1 MRTNHFFLACHSTCA
16 ECSGSLST
24 QCTKCDP
31 PTTLSAGVCQ
41 PCPDGSFYSS
51 VTSNCQGKFFPA
63 ILVINVSLACDST
76 CAKCIGTS
84 TNCTACNAPKYLE
97 AGQCKSCLNAQ
108 YYISATQTCGGKL
121 VSL

>member
-51 VTSNCQGKFFPA
+51 VTSNCQGKFFPT
-63 ILVINVSLACDST
+63 ILVIM
-76 CAKCIGTS
+76 
-84 TNCTACNAPKYLE
+84 
-97 AGQCKSCLNAQ
+97 CLQSARALVPNAQ
-108 YYISATQTCGGKL
+108 RQVQIAQHVTLQNIWKQDSAR
-121 VSL
+121 VA